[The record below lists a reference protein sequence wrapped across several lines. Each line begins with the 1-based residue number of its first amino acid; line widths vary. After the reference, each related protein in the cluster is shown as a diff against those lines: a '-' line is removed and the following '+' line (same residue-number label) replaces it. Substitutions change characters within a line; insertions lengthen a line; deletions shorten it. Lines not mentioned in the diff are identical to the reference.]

1 MTLISLEDAKAE
13 VRKVV
18 SDFKTRYD
26 INYRLNSLPSIEID
40 EAEQTEPMIY
50 PQVDGITPSVIQKV
64 GYATDS
70 VTGEILGMTLDTDCS
85 WK

>member
-26 INYRLNSLPSIEID
+26 INYRLNNLPSIELED
-40 EAEQTEPMIY
+40 EAEQTEPSRDCDTCRY
-50 PQVDGITPSVIQKV
+50 DKEPWHRQVCNECTVGDSNYEPSTEGGQQ
-64 GYATDS
+64 
-70 VTGEILGMTLDTDCS
+70 
-85 WK
+85 

>member
-1 MTLISLEDAKAE
+1 MVLISLEDAKAE

-26 INYRLNSLPSIEID
+26 INYRLNNLPSIELED
-40 EAEQTEPMIY
+40 EAEQTEPNCSEKPNNCEDE
-50 PQVDGITPSVIQKV
+50 PQ
-64 GYATDS
+64 
-70 VTGEILGMTLDTDCS
+70 TDCA